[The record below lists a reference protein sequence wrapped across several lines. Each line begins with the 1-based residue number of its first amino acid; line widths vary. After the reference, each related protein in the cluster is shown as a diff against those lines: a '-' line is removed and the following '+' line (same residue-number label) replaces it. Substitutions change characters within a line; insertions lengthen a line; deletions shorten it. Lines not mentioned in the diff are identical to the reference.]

1 MNFSSRNHESKN
13 GEYEARKE
21 INVAQCIVEWETHQC
36 LWNETSEEYKDKNL
50 RRLLKI
56 RRTHFR

>member
-1 MNFSSRNHESKN
+1 MK
-13 GEYEARKE
+13 ARKE
-21 INVAQCIVEWETHQC
+21 INVEQFIVEWETHQC

>member
-13 GEYEARKE
+13 EEYESKKK
-21 INVAQCIVEWETHQC
+21 INVEQFIVEWGKHQC
-36 LWNETSEEYKDKNL
+36 LWNETSEEHKDKNF
-50 RRLLKI
+50 RRLFKI